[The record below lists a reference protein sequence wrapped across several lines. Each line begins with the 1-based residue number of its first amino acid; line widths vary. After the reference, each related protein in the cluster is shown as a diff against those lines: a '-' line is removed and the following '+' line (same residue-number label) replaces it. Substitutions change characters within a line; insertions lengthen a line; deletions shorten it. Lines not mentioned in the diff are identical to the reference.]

1 MEGGERRVS
10 RRTLLR
16 AGGAGAAL
24 GAFGAPWRT
33 LVADPQP
40 DRPHAGEGGDDE
52 RGSGSARADPEVDLA
67 DIQGNVLAGFN
78 KDHQRLLF
86 FRVGDT
92 ARARAW
98 LATIVDETATTEE
111 VLAFNDLFR
120 RARARRH
127 GAEVATP
134 QSSWLNIAFTHPG
147 LAALGVPETE
157 LVMFPEAFRQGMA
170 ARAQLLGDV
179 DESAPA
185 RWVGPFASSDVHGL
199 LLLAADSPTV
209 VDRLASAHT
218 QRMAAHGVRVV
229 FDDTGR
235 VRADQ
240 PGHEH
245 FGFKDGVSQPGIRGV
260 TRRQNPDDDEQGV
273 PGQDL
278 LWPGEFVLGYPTQ
291 IATPD
296 PDSHQGANVN
306 PGPISRSGP
315 AWTADGSYLVF
326 RRLRQD
332 VAGFRRFVAGA
343 ATDQGV
349 STERLGA
356 KLVGRYPSGAPLER
370 TEDEPDDFD
379 PSKADPSRKDPTILD
394 PKKINNFE
402 FASDDADGKL
412 VPRAA
417 HIRKAYPRDEKTPQG
432 GEADT
437 QTHRI
442 LRRGIPYGESFRE
455 GAPAGSA
462 AGAGADRGL
471 LFLGYQASF
480 ERQFE
485 FVTSQWLNK
494 PDHPERGDGHDPI
507 LSQAV
512 RTKQFTLPGGGPAH
526 LTMQRFVFT
535 TGGAYLF
542 QPSITALHRLSRDTA
557 APTPPPSPRPGVIA
571 RPEPGPARH
580 GPSSIGPRAPAD
592 GRS

>member
-1 MEGGERRVS
+1 MGGRERRVS
-10 RRTLLR
+10 RRSVLM
-16 AGGAGAAL
+16 AGGASAAL
-24 GAFGAPWRT
+24 GAFGAPLRRFVDDPPHDRPQGHDGNGDEGGSEGAT
-33 LVADPQP
+33 AADP
-40 DRPHAGEGGDDE
+40 DVA
-52 RGSGSARADPEVDLA
+52 LA

-86 FRVGDT
+86 FRLGDT
-92 ARARAW
+92 ERARAW

-120 RARARRH
+120 RARARR
-127 GAEVATP
+127 GVEVATP
-134 QSSWLNIAFTHPG
+134 QASWLNVAFTHPG
-147 LAALGVPETE
+147 LAALGVPQTE
-157 LVMFPEAFRQGMA
+157 LSMFPEAFRQGMA
-170 ARAQLLGDV
+170 GRAQMLGDV
-179 DESAPA
+179 DDSAPA
-185 RWVGPFASSDVHGL
+185 RWVGPFASSSGVHGL
-199 LLLAADSPTV
+199 LLLAADSPSV
-209 VDRLASAHT
+209 LDRLASTHT
-218 QRMAAHGVRVV
+218 QRMTAHDVQVV

-260 TRRQNPDDDEQGV
+260 TRRQNPDDEDQGL

-291 IATPD
+291 IATAD
-296 PDSHQGANVN
+296 AGDKDGANGN

-343 ATDQGV
+343 AADQGV

-370 TEDEPDDFD
+370 TEDAPKDFD
-379 PSKADPSRKDPTILD
+379 PSKADPSRKSPGILD

-402 FASDDADGKL
+402 FAGDDADGKL

-417 HIRKAYPRDEKTPQG
+417 HIRKAYPRDEKTPTG

-442 LRRGIPYGESFRE
+442 LRRGIPYGESLRA
-455 GAPAGSA
+455 GAPSGSA
-462 AGAGADRGL
+462 AGADADRGL
-471 LFLGYQASF
+471 LFLGYQASL

-485 FVTSQWLNK
+485 FVVSQWFNK

-507 LSQAV
+507 LSQST
-512 RTKQFTLPGGGPAH
+512 RTKQFTLPGGSPVH

-542 QPSITALHRLSRDTA
+542 QPSITALRRLSRSSSVPAPAPPAPPRPPRFPVPQLPPRRA
-557 APTPPPSPRPGVIA
+557 APGAV
-571 RPEPGPARH
+571 
-580 GPSSIGPRAPAD
+580 
-592 GRS
+592 